1 VPAVP
6 SSCVDAA
13 AAGVPAVGRPCRRDP
28 AASQWARHFSSGEMT
43 LPFRFSSQSFVSTL
57 VLLLVVG
64 LWQWPKG
71 CTAARKAGLRCV
83 DAAGRRCVLSFDHAV
98 ADWRTLRPQR
108 NKDEAAVC
116 LWPPTENSQAEYDFA
131 KKSSSKACWLLPML
145 IIGLLHSDPWSLA
158 ADDFACWLSA
168 GSAQVGWSAV
178 YHCRVPRCR
187 RFPYRGQLASEAW
200 TDNCWPTTS
209 SKSNRCS
216 KRKFLGAIHLPLHLA
231 SKMK

>member
-1 VPAVP
+1 MQASGAARCTTSSARSGKPRTRRYEQAWAGGAWEGGRGPRNVPAVP

-98 ADWRTLRPQR
+98 AD
-108 NKDEAAVC
+108 
-116 LWPPTENSQAEYDFA
+116 
-131 KKSSSKACWLLPML
+131 
-145 IIGLLHSDPWSLA
+145 
-158 ADDFACWLSA
+158 
-168 GSAQVGWSAV
+168 
-178 YHCRVPRCR
+178 
-187 RFPYRGQLASEAW
+187 
-200 TDNCWPTTS
+200 
-209 SKSNRCS
+209 
-216 KRKFLGAIHLPLHLA
+216 
-231 SKMK
+231 